1 MRASCMAPVLLMSD
15 TPLRL
20 LLPVLAAIFVAGC
33 GTTPSC
39 GGDQDYLTAQERQ
52 RLDLPPGVMTTERAA
67 PVVVPS
73 LAPDPQKLDP
83 QPRCLDF
90 PPPFF
95 ARKGGKV
102 ADSAEEAVKAWAVD
116 WAGRKP
122 DAVIQMY
129 APTFQAP
136 GEGGSAAFLENR
148 RQQVTTGRAP
158 SANLE
163 EITVTQQGTDRRV
176 VTFVQVFG
184 GDRVRKELTLVR
196 EGQDWRIVSERT
208 IEVL

>member
-1 MRASCMAPVLLMSD
+1 MRV

-20 LLPVLAAIFVAGC
+20 LLSVMLLATLAGC
-33 GTTPSC
+33 GTTQSC
-39 GGDQDYLTAQERQ
+39 GGNQDYLTAQERP
-52 RLDLPPGVMTTERAA
+52 RLDLPPGVMTIEREA
-67 PVVVPS
+67 PVVIP
-73 LAPDPQKLDP
+73 LAAQDPQKLDP

-95 ARKGGKV
+95 AKKGGKV
-102 ADSAEEAVKAWAVD
+102 TDSAEEAVKAWAAD

-129 APTFQAP
+129 APTFQAS
-136 GEGGSAAFLENR
+136 GEGGSAAFLESR

-163 EITVTQQGTDRRV
+163 EMTITQQGTDRRV

-196 EGQDWRIVSERT
+196 EGQNWRIVSERT
-208 IEVL
+208 TEVL

>member
-1 MRASCMAPVLLMSD
+1 MSFMRVP
-15 TPLRL
+15 PLRL
-20 LLPVLAAIFVAGC
+20 LVPALAAVVLAGC
-33 GTTPSC
+33 STTQSC
-39 GGDQDYLTAQERQ
+39 GGNEDYLAAQERP

-67 PVVVPS
+67 PVVIPPA
-73 LAPDPQKLDP
+73 APDPQTLDP
-83 QPRCLDF
+83 RPRCLDF

-102 ADSAEEAVKAWAVD
+102 TDSVEEAVKAWAAD
-116 WAGRKP
+116 WAERKP

-158 SANLE
+158 SASLE
-163 EITVTQQGTDRRV
+163 EITVTQQGADHRV

-184 GDRVRKELTLVR
+184 DDRVGKELTLVR
-196 EGQDWRIVSERT
+196 EGQNWRIVSERT
-208 IEVL
+208 IEVP

>member
-1 MRASCMAPVLLMSD
+1 MRVMSV
-15 TPLRL
+15 PSLRL
-20 LLPVLAAIFVAGC
+20 LLPVLAAVALAGC
-33 GTTPSC
+33 GTTQSC
-39 GGDQDYLTAQERQ
+39 GGNQDYLTAQERP
-52 RLDLPPGVMTTERAA
+52 RLDLPPGVMTIEREA
-67 PVVVPS
+67 PVVIP
-73 LAPDPQKLDP
+73 LAASDPQKLDP
-83 QPRCLDF
+83 QPRCRDF

-95 ARKGGKV
+95 ARKAGKV
-102 ADSAEEAVKAWAVD
+102 TDSAEEAVKAWAAD

-129 APTFQAP
+129 APTFQAS

-184 GDRVRKELTLVR
+184 DDRVRKELTLVR
-196 EGQDWRIVSERT
+196 EGQNWRIVSERT
-208 IEVL
+208 TEVL

>member
-95 ARKGGKV
+95 AP
-102 ADSAEEAVKAWAVD
+102 
-116 WAGRKP
+116 RKP
-122 DAVIQMY
+122 
-129 APTFQAP
+129 
-136 GEGGSAAFLENR
+136 
-148 RQQVTTGRAP
+148 AP
-158 SANLE
+158 SVAPAS
-163 EITVTQQGTDRRV
+163 TPASPPTPQPPQPSG
-176 VTFVQVFG
+176 
-184 GDRVRKELTLVR
+184 
-196 EGQDWRIVSERT
+196 SP
-208 IEVL
+208 